1 MKKSLI
7 FALALV
13 AGASLCTVDAAKKKK
28 VVVKQE
34 APVVE
39 AFKLA
44 NSSDSISYTAGMSST
59 MGLVSFLLQQKVDT
73 AYMADFVR
81 GFNETVTR
89 NLDNPQEK
97 AYMMG
102 TTIAQQLIDRML
114 PSVKKELEGTA
125 DSLVS
130 SVFFKGFAD
139 ALMQDTTF
147 FKIEAAEKLLRT
159 TMEANQAEKEERL
172 YGANR
177 DAGRKFLAE
186 NAKKDGVITLPSGLQ
201 YKVLTQGT
209 GAVPTTSDKVKVHYE
224 GRLIDG
230 TVFDASKNHGDEPAE
245 FRPTDVIKGWTEA
258 LTMMPVGSKWQV
270 YIPFELAYGSRDA
283 GQIKPYS
290 ALIFDIELVGIVDD
304 KPAPAKTSKN
314 SKKAKK

>member
-1 MKKSLI
+1 M
-7 FALALV
+7 
-13 AGASLCTVDAAKKKK
+13 
-28 VVVKQE
+28 
-34 APVVE
+34 VE

-139 ALMQDTTF
+139 AVKT
-147 FKIEAAEKLLRT
+147 AKLRIVPYKGT
-159 TMEANQAEKEERL
+159 ERL
-172 YGANR
+172 TDFR
-177 DAGRKFLAE
+177 VQIIMIR
-186 NAKKDGVITLPSGLQ
+186 VQ
-201 YKVLTQGT
+201 C
-209 GAVPTTSDKVKVHYE
+209 
-224 GRLIDG
+224 
-230 TVFDASKNHGDEPAE
+230 AS
-245 FRPTDVIKGWTEA
+245 
-258 LTMMPVGSKWQV
+258 
-270 YIPFELAYGSRDA
+270 PF
-283 GQIKPYS
+283 P
-290 ALIFDIELVGIVDD
+290 
-304 KPAPAKTSKN
+304 
-314 SKKAKK
+314 